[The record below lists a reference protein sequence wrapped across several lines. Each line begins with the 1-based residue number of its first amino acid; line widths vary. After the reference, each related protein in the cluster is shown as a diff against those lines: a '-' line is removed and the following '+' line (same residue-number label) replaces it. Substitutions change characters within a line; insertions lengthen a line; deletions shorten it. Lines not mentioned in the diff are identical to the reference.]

1 MSERDSSRPRF
12 LLLFV
17 DGVGL
22 APTGASNPLAT
33 APMPAFRRLLGGR
46 LTVESA
52 QASAR
57 LLLRPLDAT
66 LGVAGLPQSAT
77 GQTTLLTGVNAARE
91 LGRHVSAFPGPRL
104 AALLA
109 ANSVLA
115 GAGALGRSAL
125 FANPFTPR
133 YFAEVAARRRRL
145 SATTLAALA
154 GRTPLRDLS
163 DLERGEAVSWD
174 VCRDHFATHLDQPI
188 ALITAEEA
196 GRQLARLAGQHD
208 FTLWETFMTDLAGH
222 ARWGWTAEEALARLD
237 GLLAGVL
244 AARPEDLTVLLTS
257 DHGNLE
263 DATHRLHTRNPVPLL
278 AVGPDAA
285 AFAELDTLDEVT
297 PCLLSRLAAAPA

>member
-1 MSERDSSRPRF
+1 MSESDSSRPRF

-22 APTGASNPLAT
+22 APAGTSNPLST
-33 APMPAFRRLLGGR
+33 VPMPALRRLLGGP
-46 LTVESA
+46 LTAESA
-52 QASAR
+52 QAGPG

-66 LGVAGLPQSAT
+66 LGVEGLPQSAT

-109 ANSVLA
+109 AHGVLA
-115 GAGALGRSAL
+115 GVGALGRSAR

-133 YFAEVAARRRRL
+133 YFVEVAARRRRH

-154 GRTPLRDLS
+154 GPAPLCDLA
-163 DLERGEAVSWD
+163 DLERGEAVTWD
-174 VCRDHFATHLDQPI
+174 VCRDHFATYLDQPI
-188 ALITAEEA
+188 APVVAEEA
-196 GRQLARLAGQHD
+196 GRQLARLAAQHD
-208 FTLWETFMTDLAGH
+208 LILWETFMTDLAGH
-222 ARWGWTAEEALARLD
+222 GRWGWTAEEALARLD

-244 AARPEDLTVLLTS
+244 AARPDDLTVLLTS

-263 DATHRLHTRNPVPLL
+263 DATHRLHTRHPVPLL
-278 AVGPDAA
+278 AVGPEAA
-285 AFAELDTLDEVT
+285 AFAGIDSLDQVT
-297 PCLLSRLAAAPA
+297 PCLIDRLAVAPG